1 MDWCLAVALNGKLW
15 GRMFNQQ
22 RKIEGMQVPLES
34 SLCSRIREQEAH
46 RPLLVLLRNINW
58 RTSLEVVEGLH
69 FRIENANL
77 LHQNC
82 AFFFFR
88 ITYSQASQSVHKDL
102 SIVVVSQHIKIVK

>member
-1 MDWCLAVALNGKLW
+1 M
-15 GRMFNQQ
+15 
-22 RKIEGMQVPLES
+22 PLES
-34 SLCSRIREQEAH
+34 SLCSHIREQEAH

-82 AFFFFR
+82 AFFLESL
-88 ITYSQASQSVHKDL
+88 IAKQARVC
-102 SIVVVSQHIKIVK
+102 IKIYLLW